1 MGGIE
6 TYVRNLIRQLARID
20 RENTYIL
27 FNNGY
32 SHNIFGA
39 LPANFHS
46 VPCPVPPAVRA
57 AQIAW
62 EQIVLPV
69 QVRKHSIDVLH
80 SPNTV
85 APLFVRCPS
94 VVTICDMLYRHYPGS
109 ISKSSLLYRSLA
121 IPLSARR
128 CEQLLTISHFSE
140 GDIIRFLKVPGRKI
154 TVTPLACDG
163 DRRYSSVSPS
173 ISEVREKYD
182 IHGRYI
188 LSVAGTEPHKN
199 LRGLIEAFAKLSWQN
214 REIEDV
220 LLVIV
225 GRRSKSVVQFD
236 AAIDELGLRNRV
248 RTLGFVPAEHI
259 PPLYAGARVFVIP
272 SFFEGFGLPVL
283 EAMAN
288 GVPVVSSNAA
298 ALPEIVGDSGILVD
312 PKNPTEISQGIRYA
326 LIDEDCRQDMV
337 TKGHRRAEQ
346 FSWQETART
355 TLQVY
360 KKAAG
365 LDRAPYI

>member
-6 TYVRNLIRQLARID
+6 TYVRNLIWQLARID
-20 RENTYIL
+20 RENSYIL

-32 SHNIFGA
+32 SHNTFGA
-39 LPANFHS
+39 LPANFRS
-46 VPCPVPPAVRA
+46 VSCPVPPALRA

-62 EQIVLPV
+62 EQVVLPI

-94 VVTICDMLYRHYPGS
+94 VVTICDMLYRYYPDS
-109 ISKSSLLYRSLA
+109 ISKSSLWYRSLA

-128 CEQLLTISHFSE
+128 CEQILTISHFSE
-140 GDIIRFLKVPGRKI
+140 RDIIRFLKVPEGKI
-154 TVTPLACDG
+154 TVTPLACDRDQG
-163 DRRYSSVSPS
+163 YRGVSPS
-173 ISEVREKYD
+173 ISEVRKKYA
-182 IHGRYI
+182 IQGRYI

-199 LRGLIEAFAKLSWQN
+199 LRGLVEAFAKLCKQS

-225 GRRSKSVVQFD
+225 GRRSRSVARVD
-236 AAIDELGLRNRV
+236 AAIDELGLRKRV
-248 RTLGFVPAEHI
+248 RTLGYVPAEHI
-259 PPLYAGARVFVIP
+259 PPLYAGARVFVNP
-272 SFFEGFGLPVL
+272 SLFEGFGLPVL

-312 PKNPTEISQGIRYA
+312 PTNPSEISQGIRCA
-326 LIDEDCRQDMV
+326 LIDEDCRRDMV
-337 TKGHRRAEQ
+337 KKGYRRVEH

-360 KKAAG
+360 KKAAC

>member
-6 TYVRNLIRQLARID
+6 TYVRNLIWQFASVD

-27 FNNGY
+27 FNNAY
-32 SHNIFGA
+32 SHNLFGA
-39 LPANFHS
+39 LPANFLS
-46 VPCPVPPAVRA
+46 VPCPVPPARRA
-57 AQIAW
+57 AQVVW
-62 EQIVLPV
+62 EQIVLPI
-69 QVRKHSIDVLH
+69 QARKHSIDVLH

-140 GDIIRFLKVPGRKI
+140 GDIIRFLKVPEGKI
-154 TVTPLACDG
+154 TVTPLGCAG
-163 DRRYSSVSPS
+163 DRRYRGASPS
-173 ISEVREKYD
+173 IAEVREKYD
-182 IHGRYI
+182 IQGRYV

-199 LRGLIEAFAKLSWQN
+199 LRGLLEAFANLSSQS

-220 LLVIV
+220 SLVIV
-225 GRRSKSVVQFD
+225 GRRSRNVAQFD
-236 AAIDELGLRNRV
+236 AAIDEYGLRNRV
-248 RTLGFVPAEHI
+248 RTLGYVPSEHI

-272 SFFEGFGLPVL
+272 SLFEGFGLPVL
-283 EAMAN
+283 EAMTN

-298 ALPEIVGDSGILVD
+298 ALPEIVQDSGILVD
-312 PKNPTEISQGIRYA
+312 PKNTCEISQEIRRA
-326 LIDEDCRQDMV
+326 LFDENSRRDLV
-337 TKGHRRAEQ
+337 TKGYRRAEQ
-346 FSWQETART
+346 FSWRETAQT

-360 KKAAG
+360 RKAAS
-365 LDRAPYI
+365 LDRAPHI